1 MDDFTHLF
9 KETIDMIITEYNKKE
24 NKDKVEKNI
33 LDPIVMYLGQQLWP
47 YILTV
52 SILLCL
58 MFVILFYL
66 IYKMSHVKSSL
77 SSMNA

>member
-9 KETIDMIITEYNKKE
+9 KETIDMIISEYNKKE

-66 IYKMSHVKSSL
+66 IYKMSHVISS

>member
-9 KETIDMIITEYNKKE
+9 NESIDLIILEYNKKE

-33 LDPIVMYLGQQLWP
+33 LDPIVMYLGHQLWP

>member
-9 KETIDMIITEYNKKE
+9 KETIDMIILEYNKKE
-24 NKDKVEKNI
+24 NKDKIEKNI
-33 LDPIVMYLGQQLWP
+33 LDPIVMYLGRQLWP

-58 MFVILFYL
+58 MFVILFYI
-66 IYKMSHVKSSL
+66 IYKMGHVKSSL

>member
-9 KETIDMIITEYNKKE
+9 KETIDMIISEYNKKE

-33 LDPIVMYLGQQLWP
+33 LDPVVMYIGQQLWP

-58 MFVILFYL
+58 IFILMFYL
-66 IYKMSHVKSSL
+66 IYRMGHVKP